1 MIHNSI
7 LPEVRNSL
15 KHKKIVAKGKRISV
29 YFDRTKGEFVGL
41 DEEQLKKLRESYASL
56 NVDSELKKMSVWL
69 LSVKGARRKGDI
81 TFILNWLN
89 NTYPTQVPSIEA
101 QIEEDTP
108 IRHEINSYLEGLW
121 KGREHVLE
129 MNKRKS

>member
-1 MIHNSI
+1 M
-7 LPEVRNSL
+7 
-15 KHKKIVAKGKRISV
+15 AKGKRISV

-56 NVDSELKKMSVWL
+56 NVDSELKKMSLWL

-89 NTYPTQVPSIEA
+89 NTYPTQVPFVEA
-101 QIEEDTP
+101 QTEEDTP